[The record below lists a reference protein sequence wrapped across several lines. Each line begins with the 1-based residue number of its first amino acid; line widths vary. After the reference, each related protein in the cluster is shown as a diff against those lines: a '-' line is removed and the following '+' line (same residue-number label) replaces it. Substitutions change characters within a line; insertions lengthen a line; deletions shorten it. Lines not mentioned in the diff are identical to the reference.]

1 MLALVIVAVLGGLA
15 CVMMRSNDR
24 EFHGKPESFWINSIT
39 NSGNSVTNQG
49 WRVLVTNS
57 ASGAKFIYPTWQG
70 FGSEGVPLLLKA
82 LRKGSGPWD
91 RLYFKLWPKLPSFLS
106 GWLPKPVDDSVLR
119 QRSVMILSGMGSDAQ
134 IAVPAVVRAL
144 HDENDRVRQSAL
156 FTLDILLPGMGQE
169 KIQILPRVL
178 EATRDGA
185 AGVRNNAVILLGYY
199 SDQASMVVQVVAN
212 ALNDSDLLV
221 RSGAMRSILRLNAQ
235 GANKPVVAALLKL
248 LQDGNAEVRTAA
260 SNALRRIDHEAAA
273 KTGVK

>member
-1 MLALVIVAVLGGLA
+1 MTRTTAF
-15 CVMMRSNDR
+15 DR
-24 EFHGKPESFWINSIT
+24 
-39 NSGNSVTNQG
+39 
-49 WRVLVTNS
+49 
-57 ASGAKFIYPTWQG
+57 
-70 FGSEGVPLLLKA
+70 
-82 LRKGSGPWD
+82 
-91 RLYFKLWPKLPSFLS
+91 
-106 GWLPKPVDDSVLR
+106 
-119 QRSVMILSGMGSDAQ
+119 
-134 IAVPAVVRAL
+134 
-144 HDENDRVRQSAL
+144 
-156 FTLDILLPGMGQE
+156 
-169 KIQILPRVL
+169 PRVL